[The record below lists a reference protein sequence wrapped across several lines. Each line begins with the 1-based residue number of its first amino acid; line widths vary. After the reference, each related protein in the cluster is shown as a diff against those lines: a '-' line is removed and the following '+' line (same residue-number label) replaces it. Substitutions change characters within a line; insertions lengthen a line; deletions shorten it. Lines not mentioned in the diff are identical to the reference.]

1 VTGATSYRI
10 QLAKNASMSS
20 PVVNTTTTN
29 ASFPAGSSDLT
40 KGAQYWW
47 RVQAI
52 NSGGT
57 SAWSTIFTFK
67 VPAVP
72 AAPALSSPGSGV
84 TVTSVRPQLDWN
96 SVAGADRYQVQVSTS
111 SSFGTKVVD
120 ATVTSGTSFTPT
132 SDLARNTTYY
142 WRVTATNDV
151 AGTSPPS
158 TVRSFKTP
166 T

>member
-1 VTGATSYRI
+1 
-10 QLAKNASMSS
+10 M
-20 PVVNTTTTN
+20 
-29 ASFPAGSSDLT
+29 
-40 KGAQYWW
+40 
-47 RVQAI
+47 
-52 NSGGT
+52 
-57 SAWSTIFTFK
+57 
-67 VPAVP
+67 
-72 AAPALSSPGSGV
+72 
-84 TVTSVRPQLDWN
+84 
-96 SVAGADRYQVQVSTS
+96 AGADRYQVQVSTS

-158 TVRSFKTP
+158 TARSFKTP